1 MLCTLLCLLTPL
13 LSPVPVSPPGLPQV
27 VQAQADPG
35 VGDQTGHIDLS
46 DLVSV
51 RLQATVLLGRA
62 SGREDARVAALTDLG
77 RLVQAVAGTPEA
89 PAFTTAELR
98 RGLRARGT
106 LRFAATPGTA
116 ARDAD
121 AYRLLALGYS
131 TRETADVVTG
141 RIGLAALDR
150 ARGMLAA
157 GGSRET
163 AADYL
168 DGEYRRLA
176 AARTPRVFPPVTSRP
191 LAPRGRATSGAA
203 SSGSAPFGTVPSG
216 PTPFDAAIRE
226 AARRHRVEEALVRA
240 VITAESAFRPA
251 AVSPAGA
258 IGLMQLM
265 PGTARELGVNP
276 WVPSQNIEGGVRYL
290 ASLIEAFGGV
300 ELGLV
305 AYNGG
310 PDYARR
316 YARGDAV
323 LYGETRDYVR
333 KVLRL
338 LASAP

>member
-1 MLCTLLCLLTPL
+1 
-13 LSPVPVSPPGLPQV
+13 
-27 VQAQADPG
+27 
-35 VGDQTGHIDLS
+35 
-46 DLVSV
+46 
-51 RLQATVLLGRA
+51 
-62 SGREDARVAALTDLG
+62 
-77 RLVQAVAGTPEA
+77 
-89 PAFTTAELR
+89 
-98 RGLRARGT
+98 
-106 LRFAATPGTA
+106 
-116 ARDAD
+116 
-121 AYRLLALGYS
+121 
-131 TRETADVVTG
+131 
-141 RIGLAALDR
+141 
-150 ARGMLAA
+150 MLAA
-157 GGSRET
+157 GGSREA

-168 DGEYRRLA
+168 DGEYRRLS
-176 AARTPRVFPPVTSRP
+176 AARAPEVLPTPPLATPRGV
-191 LAPRGRATSGAA
+191 
-203 SSGSAPFGTVPSG
+203 SAPFG
-216 PTPFDAAIRE
+216 PTPFDTVIRE

-290 ASLIEAFGGV
+290 ASLIQAFGGV